1 MQGHLDQVIEAH
13 GMPIMSHDSCDCRNL
28 QHLLTSF
35 VIKIYHVILKI
46 RKNELWNEPAAVNT
60 GLRSVNSTNDVATNQ
75 ILRV

>member
-28 QHLLTSF
+28 QHLLTSL

-46 RKNELWNEPAAVNT
+46 RKNEL
-60 GLRSVNSTNDVATNQ
+60 
-75 ILRV
+75 